1 MAILVIGKNLRMSC
15 TLQGPKREKVN
26 LQDKTGPNTLYKDVD
41 EVKLHCLGRTCLKKQ
56 PAHQGSQAAVSR
68 VKRRDLESPVL
79 TSSALLLHP
88 SLPPS
93 FSLLLPSP
101 RAPLSLFSFSFS
113 SLSHSLISLH
123 SSFFLSIQKMRVA
136 IFQDLENI
144 EPLIRS
150 LSSRM

>member
-1 MAILVIGKNLRMSC
+1 MCMAILVIGKNLRVSC

-26 LQDKTGPNTLYKDVD
+26 LQDKTEPNTLYKDVD

-79 TSSALLLHP
+79 TSSAFLLLP

-93 FSLLLPSP
+93 AFSSHLL
-101 RAPLSLFSFSFS
+101 APLSLFSFSFS
-113 SLSHSLISLH
+113 SPSHSLIPLH
-123 SSFFLSIQKMRVA
+123 SSFFLSKR
-136 IFQDLENI
+136 
-144 EPLIRS
+144 
-150 LSSRM
+150 

>member
-1 MAILVIGKNLRMSC
+1 MCMAILVIGKNLRVSC

-79 TSSALLLHP
+79 TSSALLLLP

-93 FSLLLPSP
+93 FNLLLPSP
-101 RAPLSLFSFSFS
+101 GPSFSLFFFLLFPLSLTYSFAVFLLSFYPKDEGCYS
-113 SLSHSLISLH
+113 SGS
-123 SSFFLSIQKMRVA
+123 
-136 IFQDLENI
+136 
-144 EPLIRS
+144 
-150 LSSRM
+150 